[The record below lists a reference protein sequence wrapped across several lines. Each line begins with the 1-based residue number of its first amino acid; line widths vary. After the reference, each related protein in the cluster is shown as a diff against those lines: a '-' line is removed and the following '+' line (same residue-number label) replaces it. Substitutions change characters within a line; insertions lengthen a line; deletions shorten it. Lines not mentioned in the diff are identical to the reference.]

1 MSRGRPRGLVTKRG
15 SRWTVILS
23 DTEPATGKRRRHYH
37 SGYLTRSDAEKART
51 ALLSQMDR
59 GSYVSP
65 EQDLTVRGFLTE
77 KWLPEVGERVRP
89 STLESYRLHVESY
102 LLPAIGNVRLQSLK
116 ADHLNRAYR
125 ELRSHG
131 GRKGRSLA
139 DRTVELTH
147 TVIRLALKD
156 AQRWGYVNRNAADA
170 ANRPRPRERHEIQ
183 AWTAQELGDFLAYVR
198 ENDEQRLYP
207 LWLLMATTGVR
218 RGEALGLRWQDVNL
232 DKARISIRQ
241 TLLAVRHIP
250 QFGQPKTKKGKRNI
264 SLDAFTVKALRSHS
278 RAQAAERLAAGS
290 AYEDLGLVFATEVGG
305 VVHPDR
311 ITRRFGRLVQ
321 KSGLPRVTLHGLRHS
336 YATIALEA
344 GIHPKVVSER
354 LGHSTVSLTLDI
366 YSHTI
371 PALQE
376 EAAETVAALI
386 DASGDF
392 G

>member
-23 DTEPATGKRRRHYH
+23 NTDPATGERRRHYH
-37 SGYLTRSDAEKART
+37 AGYLTRREAEKART
-51 ALLSQMDR
+51 ALLSQMD
-59 GSYVSP
+59 GSSYVPP
-65 EQDLTVRGFLTE
+65 EHHLTVARFLSE
-77 KWLPEVGERVRP
+77 KWLPEVRERVRP
-89 STLESYRLHVESY
+89 STYESYRLHVDSY
-102 LLPAIGNVRLQSLK
+102 LVPRIGGLK
-116 ADHLNRAYR
+116 IQTLKPDHLNRAYR
-125 ELRSHG
+125 ELRKQG
-131 GRKGRSLA
+131 GRNGRSLS

-147 TVIRLALKD
+147 VTIRRALKD
-156 AQRWGYVNRNAADA
+156 AQRWGYVDHNAADA

-198 ENDEQRLYP
+198 VNGEQRLYP
-207 LWLLMATTGVR
+207 LWLFIATTGVR

-232 DKARISIRQ
+232 DNARISIRQ

-264 SLDAFTVKALRSHS
+264 SLDAFTVKVLRSH
-278 RAQAAERLAAGS
+278 RKAQAAERLAAGS
-290 AYEDLGLVFATEVGG
+290 AYEDQDLVFATEVGG

-354 LGHSTVSLTLDI
+354 LGHSTVSLTLDV
-366 YSHTI
+366 YSHII
-371 PALQE
+371 PALHE
-376 EAAETVAALI
+376 EAAERVAALI
-386 DASGDF
+386 NASNDF